1 MDGPRSVVSL
11 PLPSSWIASKTGH
24 PSTAQPEVP
33 GLEVQV
39 LFTNLPQTLGALA
52 VVSRL
57 GLSLEVR
64 PRVLIFC
71 DLPMTLPLEIRFVPA
86 GFFEEKIRA
95 LGREST
101 VSFSV
106 HRCICRNPGQSLR
119 RLLRPHSLIVIAGRK
134 RWWPT
139 PEEHLAGRL
148 RKDGHHVLFVDA
160 D

>member
-1 MDGPRSVVSL
+1 MNGPRSVVNAL
-11 PLPSSWIASKTGH
+11 PPSPRNTTEIHQRFSK
-24 PSTAQPEVP
+24 QPEVA

-39 LFTNLPQTLGALA
+39 VFTNLPQTLAALA

-71 DLPMTLPLEIRFVPA
+71 DLPTTLPLEIRFVPA

-95 LGREST
+95 LTRESS
-101 VSFSV
+101 VGFSV
-106 HRCICRNPGQSLR
+106 QQCICRNLGESLR
-119 RLLRPHSLIVIAGRK
+119 GLLHPHSLVVIAGRK

-139 PEEHLAGRL
+139 REQRLAGRL
-148 RKDGHHVLFVDA
+148 TKDGHHVLFVNA